1 MIRASA
7 PGSSIRFSAPGSSI
21 SGLPPQVAPSAELPQ
36 GTLMQP
42 RGVVVRIRWE

>member
-21 SGLPPQVAPSAELPQ
+21 SGLPPRASDAQYYASLNCILLSE
-36 GTLMQP
+36 
-42 RGVVVRIRWE
+42 

>member
-21 SGLPPQVAPSAELPQ
+21 SGLPRRDPDAQYYASLNCILLSE
-36 GTLMQP
+36 
-42 RGVVVRIRWE
+42 